1 MSDQVI
7 NIHEA
12 KTRLSSVLMDIEK
25 TGNSFIICRN
35 GKPVAKLSPY
45 TDHRGERLG
54 KHPTMSNIQIKYDPT
69 EDLSEEEW
77 GPIE

>member
-1 MSDQVI
+1 MNDQMI

-12 KTRLSSVLMDIEK
+12 KTKLSSVLMHIEK

-35 GKPVAKLSPY
+35 GKPVAKLSPFI
-45 TDHRGERLG
+45 DHSGERLG
-54 KHPTMSNIQIKYDPT
+54 RHPVMSNIQIKYDPT